1 MQITP
6 APTPNGAGTGVAPV
20 YEDYFVNMGPQHPST
35 HGVLRLVLKLAGETV
50 LGLTPVIGYVH
61 RGVEKMGEAMSV
73 VQFTHLTDRL
83 DYLSA
88 HINNWG
94 WAMAVEQAMGVEV
107 PERAEHIR
115 VIMAELTRISSHQL
129 WWGVLGMDLGAFTPF
144 LYGFRDRERVNDIF
158 EKTCGARLTMNY
170 IRPGGVTQDVEE
182 DFAKDV
188 RAFCDYFEPVI
199 DEYETLVGG
208 NVIFQ
213 ERTKGIGVLTPEL
226 ARALGCTGPTARA
239 SGVAY
244 DVRRTHP
251 YGIYPRLAFDVPVL
265 TGGDSWARY
274 QVRILEMRQSLKII
288 RQALDTMPEGPVRTK
303 LPAALNV
310 PKGRSLARAEAA
322 RGEVAFFLEG
332 DGTAKPWRLKV
343 RSPSF
348 SNLAALPEI
357 IKGCRVADVVTVL
370 STLDVVIP
378 CIDR

>member
-1 MQITP
+1 MQPTLGEKAP
-6 APTPNGAGTGVAPV
+6 AVAPV

-61 RGVEKMGEAMSV
+61 RGIEKMGEAMSV

-88 HINNWG
+88 HMNNWA
-94 WAMAVEQAMGVEV
+94 WSLAVEQALGVEV
-107 PERAEHIR
+107 PARAEHIR

-213 ERTKGIGVLTPEL
+213 ERTKGIGVLSSEL
-226 ARALGCTGPTARA
+226 ARSLGCTGPTARA
-239 SGVAY
+239 SGVDY
-244 DVRRTHP
+244 DVRRNRP
-251 YGIYPRLAFDVPVL
+251 YGLYPQLAFTVPVL
-265 TGGDSWARY
+265 TGGDCWARY
-274 QVRILEMRQSLKII
+274 LVRIAELRESLKIV
-288 RQALDTMPEGPVRTK
+288 RQALATMPDGPVRAK

-310 PKGRSLARAEAA
+310 PKGRWLGRAEAA
-322 RGEVAFFLEG
+322 RGEIAFFLEG
-332 DGTAKPWRLKV
+332 NGTAKPWRLKV
-343 RSPSF
+343 RSPNF

-357 IKGCRVADVVTVL
+357 AKGNRVADIVAIL

>member
-1 MQITP
+1 MELIKAQN
-6 APTPNGAGTGVAPV
+6 APDTGVEAPLS

-50 LGLTPVIGYVH
+50 LGLTPVVGYVH

-94 WAMAVEQAMGVEV
+94 WALAVEQALGLEV
-107 PERAEHIR
+107 PARAEHIR

-170 IRPGGVTQDVEE
+170 IRPGGVTQDVEA

-213 ERTKGIGVLTPEL
+213 ARTKGIGVLSPEL
-226 ARALGCTGPTARA
+226 ARSLGCTGPTLRA
-239 SGVAY
+239 SGVPY
-244 DVRRTHP
+244 DVRRTRP
-251 YGIYPRLAFDVPVL
+251 YGIYPQLAFEVPVL
-265 TGGDSWARY
+265 TAGDSWARY
-274 QVRILEMRQSLKII
+274 QVRILEMRQSLRII
-288 RQALDTMPEGPVRTK
+288 RQALDTMPEGPVRSK

-310 PKGRSLARAEAA
+310 PKGRYLGRAEAA
-322 RGEVAFFLEG
+322 RGEIAFFLEG

-348 SNLAALPEI
+348 SNLASLPEI

>member
-1 MQITP
+1 ML
-6 APTPNGAGTGVAPV
+6 PTLGEKGRDAASA

-61 RGVEKMGEAMSV
+61 RGIEKMGEAMSV

-88 HINNWG
+88 HMNNWA
-94 WAMAVEQAMGVEV
+94 WSLTVEQALGVEV
-107 PERAEHIR
+107 PARAEHIR

-213 ERTKGIGVLTPEL
+213 ERTKGIGVLSPEL
-226 ARALGCTGPTARA
+226 ARSLGCTGPTARA
-239 SGVAY
+239 SGVDY
-244 DVRRTHP
+244 DVRRNRP
-251 YGIYPRLAFDVPVL
+251 YGIYPQLAFTVPVL
-265 TGGDSWARY
+265 PGGDCWARY
-274 QVRILEMRQSLKII
+274 LVRIAEMRESLKII
-288 RQALDTMPEGPVRTK
+288 RQALDTMPDGPVRAK

-310 PKGRSLARAEAA
+310 PKGRWLGRAEAA
-322 RGEVAFFLEG
+322 RGEIAFFLEG
-332 DGTAKPWRLKV
+332 NGTAKPWRLKV
-343 RSPSF
+343 RSPNF

-357 IKGCRVADVVTVL
+357 AKGNRVADIVAIL

>member
-1 MQITP
+1 MELTRSTTAGRP
-6 APTPNGAGTGVAPV
+6 GTFEAPG

-73 VQFTHLTDRL
+73 LQFTHLTDRL

-94 WAMAVEQAMGVEV
+94 WALAIEEALGIEV
-107 PERAEHIR
+107 PERAQHIR
-115 VIMAELTRISSHQL
+115 VIMAELTRLASHQL

-144 LYGFRDRERVNDIF
+144 LYGFRDRERIIDIF

-170 IRPGGVTQDVEE
+170 VRPGGVTADVEE

-188 RAFCDYFEPVI
+188 GAFLGYFAPYI
-199 DEYETLVGG
+199 DEYERLLGD

-213 ERTKGIGVLTPEL
+213 ERMHGVGVLTPEL
-226 ARALGCTGPTARA
+226 ARSLGCTGPVLRA
-239 SGVAY
+239 SGVDY
-244 DVRRTHP
+244 DVRRAHP
-251 YGIYPRLAFDVPVL
+251 YGIYPRLAFTVPL
-265 TGGDSWARY
+265 AAAGDSWARY
-274 QVRILEMRQSLKII
+274 QVRIEEMRQSLAII

-303 LPAALNV
+303 LPAVLNV
-310 PKGRSLARAEAA
+310 PKGRWLSRVESA
-322 RGEVAFFLEG
+322 RGELAYLLVG
-332 DGTAKPWRLKV
+332 DGSAKPWRLKV
-343 RSPSF
+343 RSPNF

-357 IKGCRVADVVTVL
+357 IKGCRVADVVAVL

>member
-1 MQITP
+1 MELVKSTP
-6 APTPNGAGTGVAPV
+6 AAAEGNAVSA

-50 LGLTPVIGYVH
+50 LGLTPVLGYVH

-73 VQFTHLTDRL
+73 LQFTHLTDRL

-94 WAMAVEQAMGVEV
+94 WALAVEEALGIEV
-107 PERAEHIR
+107 PERAQHIR

-170 IRPGGVTQDVEE
+170 IRPGGVTADVEQ

-188 RAFCDYFEPVI
+188 RAFLDYFEPCI
-199 DEYETLVGG
+199 DEYERLLGG

-213 ERTKGIGVLTPEL
+213 IRTKGVGVLSPEL
-226 ARALGCTGPTARA
+226 ARSLGCTGPTARA

-244 DVRRTHP
+244 DVRRTRP
-251 YGIYPRLAFDVPVL
+251 YGIYPKLSFRIPVM

-274 QVRILEMRQSLKII
+274 QVRIDEMRESLSIVK
-288 RQALDTMPEGPVRTK
+288 QALDTMPEGPVRAK
-303 LPAALNV
+303 LPAVLNV
-310 PKGRSLARAEAA
+310 PKGRWLSRVEAA
-322 RGEVAFFLEG
+322 RGEIAFFLEG

-343 RSPSF
+343 RSPNF

-357 IKGCRVADVVTVL
+357 AKGHRVADIVAIL

>member
-1 MQITP
+1 MELLK
-6 APTPNGAGTGVAPV
+6 ASSAGDAGSEGASS

-50 LGLTPVIGYVH
+50 LGLTPIIGYVH
-61 RGVEKMGEAMSV
+61 RGIEKMGESMSV
-73 VQFTHLTDRL
+73 LQFTHLTDRL

-88 HINNWG
+88 HMNNWG
-94 WAMAVEQAMGVEV
+94 WSLAVEEALGIEV
-107 PERAEHIR
+107 PERAQHIR

-144 LYGFRDRERVNDIF
+144 LYGFRDRELVNDIF

-170 IRPGGVTQDVEE
+170 IRPGGVTTDVEA

-188 RAFCDYFEPVI
+188 RAFLDYFPPCI
-199 DEYETLVGG
+199 DEYERLLGG
-208 NVIFQ
+208 NPIFR
-213 ERTKGIGVLTPEL
+213 ERTRGIGVLGADL
-226 ARALGCTGPTARA
+226 ARALGCTGPTLRA

-244 DVRRTHP
+244 DVRRARP
-251 YGIYPRLAFDVPVL
+251 YGIYPRLAFRVPVADA
-265 TGGDSWARY
+265 GDSWARY
-274 QVRILEMRQSLKII
+274 QVRIDEMRESLAIV
-288 RQALDTMPEGPVRTK
+288 RQALDAMPEGPVRAK

-310 PKGRSLARAEAA
+310 PKGRWLSRVEAA
-322 RGEVAFFLEG
+322 RGEIAFFLEG

-343 RSPSF
+343 RSPNF

-357 IKGCRVADVVTVL
+357 IKGHRVADVVAVL

>member
-1 MQITP
+1 ML
-6 APTPNGAGTGVAPV
+6 PTIGEKGRDAASA

-61 RGVEKMGEAMSV
+61 RGIEKMGEAMTV

-88 HINNWG
+88 HMNNWA
-94 WAMAVEQAMGVEV
+94 WSMTVEQALGIEV
-107 PERAEHIR
+107 PARAEHIR

-144 LYGFRDRERVNDIF
+144 LYGFRDREKVNDIF

-226 ARALGCTGPTARA
+226 ARSLGCTGPTARA
-239 SGVAY
+239 SGVDY
-244 DVRRTHP
+244 DVRRNRP
-251 YGIYPRLAFDVPVL
+251 YGLYPKLSFTVPVL

-274 QVRILEMRQSLKII
+274 LVRIAEMRESLTIV
-288 RQALDTMPEGPVRTK
+288 RQALDTLPEGPVRAK

-310 PKGRSLARAEAA
+310 PKGRWLGRAEAA
-322 RGEVAFFLEG
+322 RGEIAFFLEG
-332 DGTAKPWRLKV
+332 NGTAKPWRLKV
-343 RSPSF
+343 RSPNF

-357 IKGCRVADVVTVL
+357 AKGNRVADIVAIL